1 MSEMLKLYVRGW
13 FEFADEDTGFTTS
26 DFGVSDN
33 SLNERVTSRDAPAYE
48 PEIEFVKECI
58 EDGVYDSAAK
68 LAHAVAE
75 VPHVEKIDYVGDLSI
90 GYYGVYVTATAPYGQ
105 STKSKTEVGIGL
117 EIIVKVKDRN
127 GADTRDIAHKVAKIF
142 KNDLSKRLNTYID
155 NITVE
160 TRYI

>member
-1 MSEMLKLYVRGW
+1 MSEMLKLYVRGG
-13 FEFADEDTGFTTS
+13 FEFVDEDTGFTTS

-75 VPHVEKIDYVGDLSI
+75 VPHIEKIDYVGDLSI

-105 STKSKTEVGIGL
+105 STKSKAEVGIGL

-155 NITVE
+155 NVTVE
-160 TRYI
+160 TKYI

>member
-1 MSEMLKLYVRGW
+1 MSEMLKLYVRGG
-13 FEFADEDTGFTTS
+13 FEFVDGNTGFTTS

-105 STKSKTEVGIGL
+105 STKGMTEIGIGFV
-117 EIIVKVKDRN
+117 IIVKVKN
-127 GADTRDIAHKVAKIF
+127 RDDANTPNIAFGVVKFF